1 CISSCT
7 YRKRVIRRHFLDLIF
22 TGLEIAAV
30 ALSAMILGFVVMDG
44 RSNWFEGAQL
54 LAAYAI
60 MAISFFF
67 L

>member
-1 CISSCT
+1 LLVFIS
-7 YRKRVIRRHFLDLIF
+7 YFAGHPMDLIF

-30 ALSAMILGFVVMDG
+30 ALSSMILGFVVMDG

>member
-1 CISSCT
+1 M
-7 YRKRVIRRHFLDLIF
+7 DLIF

-30 ALSAMILGFVVMDG
+30 ALSALILGFVVMDG